1 MSRAAARWGQ
11 IRDKIKIPSKL
22 FERSLGMINVIVIP
36 ANQVLLHHNYPRL
49 SQSKDFGEYNF

>member
-1 MSRAAARWGQ
+1 MSHATAIWGQ

-36 ANQVLLHHNYPRL
+36 ANLRL
-49 SQSKDFGEYNF
+49 ARS